1 MIIDQAKVSVILP
14 YFNAEQTL
22 ERAVRS
28 ILNQTFTNFELIL
41 VNNSSTDD
49 SANIAW
55 LLAGEDKRIKLV
67 SEHRKG
73 VSYAANN
80 GNRIAK
86 GEYIARMDADDLW
99 YSKKLE
105 KQVELLDNDPKI
117 GLVSCLVNH
126 VSHNDNT
133 QGLKKYVD
141 WVNSIKTNDEIYL
154 NRFIESPIINPT
166 VLYRREL
173 LDWYGGYIQGA
184 FPEDYDL
191 WLRWLDMG
199 VKMEKV
205 PEVLFNWYDSDNRLT
220 RTDERYNTNA
230 FYKIKAEHL
239 SKWLLQNDHPY
250 IWVWGAGRIS
260 RKRVSL
266 LEEKGIYVEGF
277 IDVKERK
284 LENFDSINY
293 LDFNWEVPSFILSY
307 VPNWGAR
314 DKIREFM
321 ISKGKIEGVDFI
333 LVA

>member
-1 MIIDQAKVSVILP
+1 MTIDQPKVSVILP

-28 ILNQTFTNFELIL
+28 VLNQTFSNFELIL
-41 VNNSSTDD
+41 VNNISTDD
-49 SANIAW
+49 STNIAW
-55 LLAGEDKRIKLV
+55 LLEGEDKRIKLS

-73 VSYAANN
+73 VSHAANN

-99 YSKKLE
+99 YATKLE
-105 KQVELLDNDPKI
+105 KQVELLDNNPQI
-117 GLVSCLVNH
+117 GVASCLVNH
-126 VSHNDNT
+126 ISHNENT
-133 QGLKKYVD
+133 EGLKKYVD
-141 WVNSIKTNDEIYL
+141 WVNSIKSSDEIYL

-173 LDWYGGYIQGA
+173 LEWYGGYIQGD
-184 FPEDYDL
+184 FPEDYDM

-205 PEVLFNWYDSDNRLT
+205 PEILFNWYDSDNRLT
-220 RTDERYNTNA
+220 RTDERYSTNA
-230 FYKIKAEHL
+230 FYQIKAEHL
-239 SKWLLQNDHPY
+239 SKWLHNNDHPY
-250 IWVWGAGRIS
+250 IWVWGAGRKS

-266 LEEKGIYVEGF
+266 LEKKGIYVEGY

-284 LENFDSINY
+284 LENMDSVNY
-293 LDFNWEVPSFILSY
+293 HDFNWEAPSFILSY

-321 ISKGKIEGVDFI
+321 ISKRKIEGIDFI